1 MDKSVQKWN
10 NILMKIQTLVEYNQ
24 QLKSHLTNYE
34 QELTDV
40 KKNFRKV
47 QQENESLL
55 EQLNITKL
63 AKGVGLNGDE
73 SMKVKAQIK
82 SYIQEID
89 EILAGLAR

>member
-10 NILMKIQTLVEYNQ
+10 NILKKIQTLVEHNQ
-24 QLKSHLTNYE
+24 QLKGQLTNYE

-55 EQLNITKL
+55 EQLNIVKL

>member
-1 MDKSVQKWN
+1 MEKSVQKWN
-10 NILMKIQTLVEYNQ
+10 NILKKIQILIEHNQ
-24 QLKSHLTNYE
+24 QMKGQIVNYE

-55 EQLNITKL
+55 EQLNIVKL

-89 EILAGLAR
+89 EILAGLTR